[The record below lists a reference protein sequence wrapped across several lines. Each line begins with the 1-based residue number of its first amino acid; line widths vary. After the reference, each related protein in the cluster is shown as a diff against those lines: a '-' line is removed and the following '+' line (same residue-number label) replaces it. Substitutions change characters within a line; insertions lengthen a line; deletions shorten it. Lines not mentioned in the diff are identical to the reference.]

1 MPRTFFLAL
10 CTIVTVAAPIVAGE
24 SVQQVT
30 ARKDR
35 CVRQL
40 DRAEQQIEKL
50 TDATERLRRL
60 SAAAS
65 GEEQGRI
72 SRRYESVSNTIDFFR
87 HRTERVRN
95 QAARI
100 DDQLSNVGS
109 SQICPSCIASDADL
123 LCRQTE
129 TLLADAADQI
139 SRTAEFEASIK
150 GAALAGS
157 VIAATR
163 EKLDTT
169 HIADAGRAAVRA
181 DLAAARKA
189 LDRGDASAALS
200 AALQADV
207 RLHAALKDAAAA
219 TGRDLPGRLRI
230 MQDEISRLTTSTDS
244 SGDAKAAAIVAL
256 AQAHCDTA
264 QRRSDAGDTAA
275 ARSELDL
282 AEKMTAAAENRIS
295 GKR

>member
-1 MPRTFFLAL
+1 
-10 CTIVTVAAPIVAGE
+10 
-24 SVQQVT
+24 
-30 ARKDR
+30 
-35 CVRQL
+35 
-40 DRAEQQIEKL
+40 
-50 TDATERLRRL
+50 LRRL

-157 VIAATR
+157 VITATR

-200 AALQADV
+200 ASLQADV
-207 RLHAALKDAAAA
+207 RLHAALQDAAEGN
-219 TGRDLPGRLRI
+219 GRSSPADRLRSVHDA
-230 MQDEISRLTTSTDS
+230 MSRLTSVADS
-244 SGDAKAAAIVAL
+244 SNDAKTATIIAL

-264 QRRSDAGDTAA
+264 HRRIEAGDTAV

-282 AEKMTAAAENRIS
+282 AEKMIAAAENRIS